1 MYKIKLIK
9 IQGFFL
15 FTTYFIFLGI
25 ALNKLRL
32 YIYWYLYI
40 FKDRNNQKL
49 NKFQDITFFFWCFRN
64 SKVFLMLDFIQ
75 ILEQSHNCDT
85 HRLTENDKILFSPSS
100 VKAISRVHLKYSCNY
115 QNLKCRLRDE
125 GLS

>member
-85 HRLTENDKILFSPSS
+85 HRLTENDKILFPPP
-100 VKAISRVHLKYSCNY
+100 VL
-115 QNLKCRLRDE
+115 RLFLE
-125 GLS
+125 YI